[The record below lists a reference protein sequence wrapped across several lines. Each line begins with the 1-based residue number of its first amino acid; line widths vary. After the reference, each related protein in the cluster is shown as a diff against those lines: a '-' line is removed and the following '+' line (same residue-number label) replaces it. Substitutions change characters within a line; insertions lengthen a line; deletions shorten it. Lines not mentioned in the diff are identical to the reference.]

1 MNHLTEKGTDS
12 NQVQLPEE
20 EPKEEIQDAIMEEK
34 QFEIDQQRRKVIGEE
49 KRLMEEMKRQN
60 EVEMMMEILNKSKST
75 KGKVTDLTN
84 LNITFDYEGR
94 II

>member
-1 MNHLTEKGTDS
+1 
-12 NQVQLPEE
+12 
-20 EPKEEIQDAIMEEK
+20 MEEK